1 MFFSAVKTDKQEEG
15 ELDMSGQVQFASEQL
30 SLHDSLTGPEIVLK
44 MKS

>member
-15 ELDMSGQVQFASEQL
+15 ELDMSGQVQFASERL
-30 SLHDSLTGPEIVLK
+30 SLHDSLMDPEIVLK